1 MARWPSLHARL
12 KGMKPHLPKKT
23 DTRPTLGKYIEL
35 IFDWIQCLADRLV
48 FLSVL
53 DIDETL
59 LHTYRHQTEA
69 PSDPD
74 YVVYAED
81 KRSVLTAG
89 ILRPGVTEFLIWAS
103 GTFEVVVWTA
113 GDDDYAN
120 MVRTVL
126 DPENKY
132 IT

>member
-1 MARWPSLHARL
+1 M
-12 KGMKPHLPKKT
+12 
-23 DTRPTLGKYIEL
+23 
-35 IFDWIQCLADRLV
+35 
-48 FLSVL
+48 L

-59 LHTYRHQTEA
+59 LHTYRGLSEA
-69 PSDPD
+69 PSEPD

-89 ILRPGVTEFLIWAS
+89 ILRPGVTEFLMWAS

-113 GDDDYAN
+113 GDDEYAN
-120 MVRTVL
+120 MVSSVL
-126 DPENKY
+126 DPENKL